1 MFTDFFYFLFLVN
14 HPFGVGVGFQTNG
27 LMKVELLLLE
37 EITTAFPWP
46 PP

>member
-14 HPFGVGVGFQTNG
+14 YPFGVGVGFQTNG
-27 LMKVELLLLE
+27 LMKVE
-37 EITTAFPWP
+37 ITTAFPWP